1 MNIAP
6 FTFAPTAPLN
16 LFYADGDVT
25 EYTAI
30 TDEDYAAKRILDA
43 VRSSEGQPY
52 AQRMGIIEAVC
63 RREMRGVFDATVAQ
77 FMNDPIISEP
87 TTRHSHQRGA
97 K

>member
-6 FTFAPTAPLN
+6 FTFVPTAPLN

-25 EYTAI
+25 EYTAT
-30 TDEDYAAKRILDA
+30 TDEDYATKRILDA
-43 VRSSEGQPY
+43 VRNSEGQPY
-52 AQRMGIIEAVC
+52 AQRMSMIEAAS
-63 RREMRGVFDATVAQ
+63 RRELRGVFDSTVAQ

>member
-6 FTFAPTAPLN
+6 FTFIPNAPLN
-16 LFYADGDVT
+16 FFYADGDVT

-30 TDEDYAAKRILDA
+30 TDEDYATKRILDA

-52 AQRMGIIEAVC
+52 AQRMSMIEAAS
-63 RREMRGVFDATVAQ
+63 RRELRGVFDSTVAQ
-77 FMNDPIISEP
+77 FMSDPIGESP
-87 TTRHSHQRGA
+87 ARRNSPRGA

>member
-6 FTFAPTAPLN
+6 FTFAPNAPTAI
-16 LFYADGDVT
+16 FYADGDRT
-25 EYTAI
+25 EHRAAN
-30 TDEDYAAKRILDA
+30 DEDFA
-43 VRSSEGQPY
+43 VERVLQQCKNYGLLSPWALE
-52 AQRMGIIEAVC
+52 AIE
-63 RREMRGVFDATVAQ
+63 RQTRTELRGVFDSTVAQ